1 MNRVHR
7 NAARALAG
15 VAGLAALSLFASP
28 AVAHVIAGVRV
39 FPVTTTF
46 DDPGVGDELTLP
58 QIVWQRGAGPRNDTQ
73 VQWEFDKRITPTTAL
88 IYNHGFDILSMAGA
102 KTRTGFEN
110 VVVTGKWQ
118 AFTSAEHEFV
128 VSVGVGR
135 EFSGGTATQGIGG
148 DQYGATSP
156 NLYFGKGLGD
166 LPIGMLRPL
175 AVTGEFSYAIPDRR
189 LNSTASNNGS
199 PALFSGSLS
208 LQYSLPYLQ
217 SQVKDVG
224 LGDFFGSMVPLVEV
238 DYTSPTGGP
247 AAGNPAT
254 LLIAPG
260 VIYEGD
266 TYQVGLSAL
275 IPGNKAAGQ
284 NVGFLLQVHFFLD
297 DILPNSLGKPIFN

>member
-1 MNRVHR
+1 MTRLHV
-7 NAARALAG
+7 AAALAVAG
-15 VAGLAALSLFASP
+15 VASLAAAP
-28 AVAHVIAGVRV
+28 AFAHVIAGVRV

-46 DDPGVGDELTLP
+46 DDPGVGDEVTLP
-58 QIVWQRGAGPRNDTQ
+58 QIIWQRSSGPTNDYQ

-88 IYNHGFDILSMAGA
+88 IYNHGFDILTQSGA

-110 VVVTGKWQ
+110 IVLTGKWQ
-118 AFTSAEHEFV
+118 AYTNAEHEFV
-128 VSVGVGR
+128 VSLGVGR

-148 DQYGATSP
+148 DQYGGTAP
-156 NLYFGKGLGD
+156 ILYFGKGLGD
-166 LPIGMLRPL
+166 LPIGMARPF
-175 AVTGEFSYAIPDRR
+175 AVTGEFSYQIPDRR
-189 LNSTASNNGS
+189 LNTTASNNGN
-199 PALFSGSLS
+199 PPTFNGSMS

-224 LGDFFGSMVPLVEV
+224 LGNFFGRLIPLVEV
-238 DYTSPTGGP
+238 DYSSP
-247 AAGNPAT
+247 AAGPAYGSPAQ

-275 IPGNKAAGQ
+275 VPGNKAAGQ

-297 DILPNSLGKPIFN
+297 DIFPNSLGKPIFN